1 MHQRGHQ
8 PIREPEPVPRA
19 GADAA
24 TTRSR
29 SEPVAML
36 GLPPRRQL
44 RDQVLNHLPGQ
55 PYHPTIRHDRSTNHG
70 TIIDAQASTTVH
82 EVVRDVS

>member
-1 MHQRGHQ
+1 
-8 PIREPEPVPRA
+8 RA
-19 GADAA
+19 GAYAA

-29 SEPVAML
+29 SEPVTML

-44 RDQVLNHLPGQ
+44 RDQAFNHLPGQ
-55 PYHPTIRHDRSTNHG
+55 PGHPTIRHDRSTNHG
-70 TIIDAQASTTVH
+70 TIIDSQASTTVH